1 MPRVHGSLR
10 LRVALEAPGQAL
22 VRVRQSARGLQ
33 REAAPDP
40 QLNPPPRL
48 PGRSPGD
55 AGRVGA
61 SALQSARLYIITP
74 DASPER
80 VVAVATAAA
89 RGGADLIQLRHKS
102 LPRGELLELARELRR
117 VVGGA
122 LFIVNDH
129 VDIALL
135 SGANGVHLGPDD
147 LSIASARR
155 VAGDRLLI
163 GASASTVDA
172 ARSATDAG
180 ADYIGCGPA
189 FATSIKSQKQ
199 VIGPEGVAAVV
210 NALPSVPVFAIGGID
225 ESNLGDLTAIGVRR
239 ACVIRAVA
247 DAADPEAATRRLR
260 AMLTA

>member
-1 MPRVHGSLR
+1 
-10 LRVALEAPGQAL
+10 
-22 VRVRQSARGLQ
+22 
-33 REAAPDP
+33 
-40 QLNPPPRL
+40 L

-189 FATSIKSQKQ
+189 FATQIKSQKQ